1 MNDDTVLKQLCTW
14 SALGVLGDA
23 LTRIQALYCD
33 LFGQGSKNA
42 FELAEVGKT
51 LRHFAT
57 EYRKAVQALSGT
69 IESENGEVEA
79 ETEDFELL
87 YIAQQGLLRPVVVI
101 ARHHSCGRQMR

>member
-1 MNDDTVLKQLCTW
+1 MNDDTALRQLCTW

-51 LRHFAT
+51 LRHFAA
-57 EYRKAVQALSGT
+57 EYRRAVQALSGT
-69 IESENGEVEA
+69 IAPEDGEGEA
-79 ETEDFELL
+79 ETEDFE
-87 YIAQQGLLRPVVVI
+87 ILRDSETEEEENG
-101 ARHHSCGRQMR
+101 HEEF

>member
-1 MNDDTVLKQLCTW
+1 LIEKQEIPPMNDDTTIKQLCTW

-33 LFGQGSKNA
+33 LFGQGGKNA

-51 LRHFAT
+51 LRHFAA
-57 EYRKAVQALSGT
+57 EYRRAVQALSGT
-69 IESENGEVEA
+69 IESEGEEA

-87 YIAQQGLLRPVVVI
+87 GA
-101 ARHHSCGRQMR
+101 SETEEEENDNEF

>member
-1 MNDDTVLKQLCTW
+1 MNDDTVLRQLCTW

-51 LRHFAT
+51 LRHFAA

-69 IESENGEVEA
+69 IEPEDGEVEA
-79 ETEDFELL
+79 ETEDFE
-87 YIAQQGLLRPVVVI
+87 ILRGSETEEEEEENG
-101 ARHHSCGRQMR
+101 HEEF

>member
-1 MNDDTVLKQLCTW
+1 MNDDTAIKQLCTW

-23 LTRIQALYCD
+23 LSRIQALYCD
-33 LFGQGSKNA
+33 LFGQSGKNA

-69 IESENGEVEA
+69 MEPENGAGEA
-79 ETEDFELL
+79 ETEDFE
-87 YIAQQGLLRPVVVI
+87 IVRG
-101 ARHHSCGRQMR
+101 SESEEEEENGRDEF

>member
-33 LFGQGSKNA
+33 LFGQSSKNA

-51 LRHFAT
+51 LRHFAA
-57 EYRKAVQALSGT
+57 EYRRAVQALSGA
-69 IESENGEVEA
+69 IETEGEEA

-87 YIAQQGLLRPVVVI
+87 GASETEEEENDDDL
-101 ARHHSCGRQMR
+101 